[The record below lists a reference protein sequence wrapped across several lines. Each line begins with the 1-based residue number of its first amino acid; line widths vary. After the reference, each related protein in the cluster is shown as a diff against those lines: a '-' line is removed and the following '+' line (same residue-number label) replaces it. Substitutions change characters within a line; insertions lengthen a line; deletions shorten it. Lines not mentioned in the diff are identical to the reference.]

1 MLQYTC
7 YTQYPPSG
15 PPMPMPTAGGPTGMY
30 PGMSSHM
37 PPGMSHQLPPGM
49 LKTPF

>member
-1 MLQYTC
+1 
-7 YTQYPPSG
+7 
-15 PPMPMPTAGGPTGMY
+15 MPMPTAGGPTGLY

-37 PPGMSHQLPPGM
+37 PPGMSHQMPPGMSHQMPPGM